1 MAHEK
6 RPDIGRMLARV
17 RRDYGETAKQTAPW
31 FYENLP
37 DYYFRTHGR
46 EEQARHLQA
55 LISCRLTG
63 EDQTVVLQSPCGTVF
78 TYITPGKW
86 VKELLD
92 ILDRFSAEKIQTLRI
107 ITSKDQRLR
116 ISDVH
121 TSPQNA
127 CSARSGSYRR
137 AIRRVSQE
145 AELADA
151 ERREFSGFL
160 RAASQ
165 DYVDKFELRRALRHF
180 AAYKRLRG
188 GESVEATLEPGF
200 EPGVERIC
208 LNMAAPPKSGV
219 LQLAARILAR
229 QAMDLD
235 RAYADIFDD
244 GEREY
249 LMISFYVNCR
259 EGCLTGDSSRWHQTR
274 DELCLTKWKAPHG
287 LDLLSDR
294 NGWPMRRVMLLQ
306 AMCEFAHQF
315 LIKVDLY
322 KYASDRIV
330 RAALNNPSVSAMLVQ
345 FFEAR
350 FEPHPDAGDRAAES
364 AEAAVREAIAE
375 LPKEDER
382 VVFFTMLKFVRHT
395 LRTNYFLENRFGLS
409 FRIDPDFLDEPIDG
423 EMPFGIYFFHGPR
436 CLGFHVRFRNTARGG
451 VRLVPTQSQSRFEL
465 ESNRLFNEVAAL
477 ARTQQDK
484 NKDIPEGGSKAVLL
498 LGPEADRDLCVK
510 SMVNSFLDLIVAGP
524 DGKTLPGVRD
534 HLGKRE
540 IIFLGPDENITP
552 EHINWIVQR
561 AQERGYD
568 YPAAFMSS
576 KPETGISHKE
586 YGVTSL
592 GVIVFMEEALR
603 FIGVDPYTMPFSV
616 KFTGGTR
623 GDVASNAM
631 LILMNRYGKN
641 ARILAATDGHGAA
654 YDPEGLDHEELKRL
668 IGAEIGIAN
677 FAPDRLSG
685 EQAFVIAADKPENVR
700 IRNEL
705 HNTAK
710 ADVFIPAGGRPD
722 TINMEN
728 WENFLDKEGQPSS
741 RILVEGAN
749 IFISPPARAKLE
761 EAGVLAIQG
770 SSANKTG
777 VICSSYEILAGLT
790 LSAEEFKAI
799 RRRFVSEVLDILA
812 VRAGDEARLLFRE
825 YKQAGG
831 RRLLTPISH
840 DISRAI
846 NSLADGVAVHLERQ
860 SRDYLQS
867 GNARDLILSYCP
879 PVLAQNYRDRIFEQV
894 PAQHLRA
901 LVAHFIG
908 ARIVYSEGLR
918 WVKAVTDVKDVQ
930 DVVMAYIDQ
939 EKRVASM
946 CARLSSSRLADKEEL
961 ARVLRAA
968 GRKYL
973 TMEKLGL
980 E

>member
-1 MAHEK
+1 MTSDK
-6 RPDIGRMLARV
+6 RPDFGRMLSRV
-17 RRDYGETAKQTAPW
+17 RRDYGEAAKQIAPW

-37 DYYFRTHGR
+37 EYYFRTHGK

-63 EDQTVVLQSPCGTVF
+63 DDQTVVLQSPCGTAF

-86 VKELLD
+86 IKELLD
-92 ILDRFSAEKIQTLRI
+92 ILDRFTPQKIQTLRI
-107 ITSKDQRLR
+107 ITSKDDKVR
-116 ISDVH
+116 ISDVYIA
-121 TSPQNA
+121 PQVSCA
-127 CSARSGSYRR
+127 VRGGAYRR
-137 AIRRVSQE
+137 AVRRVGQE
-145 AELADA
+145 AELSEA
-151 ERREFSGFL
+151 ERKEFSTFL
-160 RAASQ
+160 RSASQ

-219 LQLAARILAR
+219 LQLAVRILAR
-229 QAMDLD
+229 QAINID

-244 GEREY
+244 GESEY
-249 LMISFYVNCR
+249 LMVSFYVQCS
-259 EGCLTGDSSRWHQTR
+259 EECLTESSGRWQAVR
-274 DELCLTKWKAPHG
+274 DELCMTKWKAPHG

-294 NGWPMRRVMLLQ
+294 DGWPMRRVMLLQ

-322 KYASDRIV
+322 KFASDRIV
-330 RAALNNPSVSAMLVQ
+330 AAALNNPTMAAKLVQ
-345 FFEAR
+345 CFEAR
-350 FEPHPDAGDRAAES
+350 FEPYPKAGDREAES
-364 AEAAVREAIAE
+364 AENAVLDAIRE
-375 LPKEDER
+375 LPREDER
-382 VVFFTMLKFVRHT
+382 SVFSTMLKFVRHT
-395 LRTNYFLENRFGLS
+395 LRTNYFLEDRFGLS
-409 FRIDPDFLDEPIDG
+409 FRLNPEFLDEPIDG
-423 EMPFGIYFFHGPR
+423 EKPFGIYFFHGPR
-436 CLGFHVRFRNTARGG
+436 CLGFHVRFRDTARGG
-451 VRLVPTQSQSRFEL
+451 VRLVPTDSQSRFEL

-510 SMVNSFLDLIVAGP
+510 SMVNSFLDLIVVGP
-524 DGKTLPGVRD
+524 DGKPLPGVRD
-534 HLGKRE
+534 HLGERE

-552 EHINWIVQR
+552 EHINWIVRR
-561 AQERGYD
+561 AGERGYD

-576 KPETGISHKE
+576 KPETGISHKQ

-603 FIGVDPYTMPFSV
+603 FIGIDPETQSFSV
-616 KFTGGTR
+616 KLTGGTR

-641 ARILAATDGHGAA
+641 ARILCATDGHGAA
-654 YDPEGLDHEELKRL
+654 YDPQGLDHDELRRL
-668 IGAEIGIAN
+668 IAAEVGISN
-677 FAPDRLSG
+677 FDPARLSG
-685 EQAFVIAADKPENVR
+685 GESLVIAADKPENVR
-700 IRNEL
+700 IRNQL
-705 HNTAK
+705 HNTVS
-710 ADVFIPAGGRPD
+710 ADVFMPSGGRPD

-728 WENFLDKEGQPSS
+728 WENFLGVNGEPSS
-741 RILVEGAN
+741 RIIVEGAN
-749 IFISPPARAKLE
+749 IFISAPARTELE
-761 EAGVLAIQG
+761 KAGVLVIQG

-799 RRRFVSEVLDILA
+799 RRRFVAEVLDILA
-812 VRAGDEARLLFRE
+812 VRARDEARLLFRE
-825 YKQAGG
+825 YKQSGG
-831 RRLLTPISH
+831 KRPLTPISH

-846 NSLADGVAVHLERQ
+846 NDLADGVAAHLEVRGADFLESQ
-860 SRDYLQS
+860 SMRE
-867 GNARDLILSYCP
+867 LILAYCP
-879 PVLAQNYRDRIFEQV
+879 PVLANEYRDRIFERV
-894 PAQHLRA
+894 PARHLRA
-901 LVAHFIG
+901 LLAHFIG

-918 WVKAVTDVKDVQ
+918 WVDTVTEVKDVQ
-930 DVVMAYIDQ
+930 DVVLAYIEQ
-939 EKRVASM
+939 EKRVAAM
-946 CARLSSSRLADKEEL
+946 CARLAASRLADKDEL
-961 ARVLRAA
+961 ARILRAA